1 MLRLTK
7 HRMSRIPNKLALSA
21 ALLLLVTAAIGIGN
35 TPPDRMSAP
44 ELAVHLASDRAL
56 QQTQS
61 IEPAKKEKRFKMS
74 LYLFR
79 FSR

>member
-7 HRMSRIPNKLALSA
+7 NRISRIPNHLALGA
-21 ALLLLVTAAIGIGN
+21 ALLLLVTAAAGVGG
-35 TPPDRMSAP
+35 TAP
-44 ELAVHLASDRAL
+44 KTLAVAEFAAQATTDKVMQPEAV
-56 QQTQS
+56 
-61 IEPAKKEKRFKMS
+61 EPAKKDKRFKMS